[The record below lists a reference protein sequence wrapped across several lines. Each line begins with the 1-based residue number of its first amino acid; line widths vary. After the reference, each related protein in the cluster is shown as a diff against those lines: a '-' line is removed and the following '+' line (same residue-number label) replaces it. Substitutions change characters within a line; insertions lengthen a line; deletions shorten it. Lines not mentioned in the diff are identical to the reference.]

1 MLFSE
6 PQFVTRVSPVI
17 HLPQR
22 AWWFPWAWL
31 KQQELAQAHSSNT
44 TPPGPGLAPDCYS
57 AHLGHGRTRSP
68 SPATTPTVR
77 SFPSHGRSQ
86 QLISW
91 RCCLGKASPEEEV
104 GSAGRAGPPQPV
116 GAVPLLQFPQP
127 TWGSTGQT
135 AGNARDLCGMTC
147 VVCSPPFP
155 TRPASTHYHLAAAT
169 TGTLN

>member
-57 AHLGHGRTRSP
+57 ALPWLSFTTLPPPISQSHQELPDPYRVSRQVCFDIEQTKHGNFSNPKQPLCHWKRQILGFKGY
-68 SPATTPTVR
+68 
-77 SFPSHGRSQ
+77 SFLHTFYFFCLHIRRLMFQIILSKSQ
-86 QLISW
+86 A
-91 RCCLGKASPEEEV
+91 RMDF
-104 GSAGRAGPPQPV
+104 PPQK
-116 GAVPLLQFPQP
+116 L
-127 TWGSTGQT
+127 
-135 AGNARDLCGMTC
+135 
-147 VVCSPPFP
+147 
-155 TRPASTHYHLAAAT
+155 
-169 TGTLN
+169 